1 MNYAFIILL
10 CLIASP
16 AFAKGLQPK
25 SGEPVEITA
34 DGSLEW
40 NRTDKTFIA
49 RKNALAKQGP
59 SSIKAETL
67 TAHYRDGQGG
77 GMDVHQVEAVTGVEL
92 KSNDST
98 AYGEKADYDLDK
110 SYAIMTGKDLRLVS
124 PEQTVTANDRFEYWV
139 NSGKLNAVGNARVDR
154 KNAKGET
161 DTLQADTISAILK
174 DNAQGERKLET
185 LEAIGNVVIT
195 TPTEKVTGQR
205 GIYHANTNKAT
216 LSGGVILHRGPNM
229 LEGERAEVDMNT
241 NTSQLFGGAVSPTQS
256 GQVKGIFYPGSEKKD
271 GTKRE
276 IIPSSP
282 IVPLPD
288 ASSDIAAPSAQ
299 FPPREL
305 ETQPGMLTVP

>member
-1 MNYAFIILL
+1 MKYTLIILL

-16 AFAKGLQPK
+16 ALAQGLQPK

-77 GMDVHQVEAVTGVEL
+77 GMDVHSVQAVTSVEL

-110 SYAIMTGKDLRLVS
+110 SYAILTGQNLRLIS
-124 PEQTVTANDRFEYWV
+124 PEQTITATERFEYWV
-139 NSGKLNAVGNARVDR
+139 NEGKFNAVGNAKVDR
-154 KNAKGET
+154 KNTKGET

-174 DNAQGERKLET
+174 DNAAGERKLET
-185 LEAIGNVVIT
+185 LEAVGNVVIT
-195 TPTEKVTGQR
+195 TPTEKVTGQH
-205 GIYHANTNKAT
+205 GIYHASTNKAT
-216 LSGGVILHRGPNM
+216 LTGNVILHRGPNM

-241 NTSQLFGGAVSPTQS
+241 NTSQLFGGAASATQS

-271 GTKRE
+271 GKSKS
-276 IIPSSP
+276 IIPGPLGVPTPGASSGKA
-282 IVPLPD
+282 PD
-288 ASSDIAAPSAQ
+288 ALAP
-299 FPPREL
+299 PPIDEN
-305 ETQPGMLTVP
+305 QPGMLTVP